1 LSAAAEARRKPV
13 DELVATRRDI
23 IALNM
28 ASRCVLTP
36 LCVAIIA
43 ILIAA
48 VAGKSEW
55 ICSFMSHPVAWRG
68 FSIGGCTSS
77 VKRLTYYDIVTQTY
91 SIRRFIF
98 VFTRKKSLSDLDVTK
113 AERRTLYETVTPM

>member
-1 LSAAAEARRKPV
+1 MSAAAEARRKPV
-13 DELVATRRDI
+13 DELVAARRDI

-55 ICSFMSHPVAWRG
+55 ICSFMSHLVAWLG
-68 FSIGGCTSS
+68 FTISGSASS
-77 VKRLTYYDIVTQTY
+77 VRRLTYYDIVTQTY
-91 SIRRFIF
+91 LIRRFIC
-98 VFTRKKSLSDLDVTK
+98 VF
-113 AERRTLYETVTPM
+113 ARRNLHLI